1 MKIGDPWTAVADGIH
16 LAVRAS
22 PKAGRDSIEGV
33 VTAADGR
40 HWLSVKLAA
49 APSDGAANEALVR
62 LVAKALG
69 VAKRDV
75 TLASGA
81 TSRLKRLHVSGDPA
95 ALAAALQRMIE

>member
-1 MKIGDPWTAVADGIH
+1 MPGGIG

-33 VTAADGR
+33 FTADDGR
-40 HWLSVKLAA
+40 AWLSVKLTA

-62 LVAKALG
+62 LIAKSLG

-81 TSRLKRLHVSGDPA
+81 SSRLKRLHISGDPA
-95 ALAAALQRMIE
+95 KLVAALSTIIEGKA

>member
-1 MKIGDPWTAVADGIH
+1 M

-22 PKAGRDSIEGV
+22 PKAGRDAIDGI
-33 VTAADGR
+33 VTADGGR
-40 HWLSVKLAA
+40 EWLSVKLTA

-62 LVAKALG
+62 LIARAVG

-81 TSRLKRLHVSGDPA
+81 ASRLKRLHIAGDPTI
-95 ALAAALQRMIE
+95 LAAALTTITGVKA